1 MAIRIAHKES
11 REIYGSPRIHAE
23 LKAYGRTC
31 CLNTVA
37 KYMRENGIAAKTK
50 RKFKHTTDSKHK
62 LPIADNLLN
71 RQFVQNEPN
80 RAWVSDITYIPT
92 REGWLYL
99 ATVQDLFSRKIVGWA
114 MSHRIQRQLTID
126 ALRMAVA
133 FRRPSPG
140 LLHHSDRGS
149 QYASHDYR
157 EVLEAYDMKCS
168 MSRKGNCWDNAVME
182 SFYRSIKT
190 ELIYHEDF
198 DTREEARR
206 AIFEYIEVFY
216 NRVRRHSTL
225 GYLSPTE
232 YESRSSVERLT
243 QGRRLSKVNIVRSED
258 RALLRSNP
266 SADRDPVDRCAAC
279 AGILATPPRSPK
291 PTPGTGPKRKTFRG
305 SGGCPQKIQSSDRC
319 T

>member
-1 MAIRIAHKES
+1 
-11 REIYGSPRIHAE
+11 
-23 LKAYGRTC
+23 
-31 CLNTVA
+31 
-37 KYMRENGIAAKTK
+37 MRENGIAAKTK

-62 LPIADNLLN
+62 LPVADN
-71 RQFVQNEPN
+71 
-80 RAWVSDITYIPT
+80 
-92 REGWLYL
+92 
-99 ATVQDLFSRKIVGWA
+99 
-114 MSHRIQRQLTID
+114 H
-126 ALRMAVA
+126 
-133 FRRPSPG
+133 
-140 LLHHSDRGS
+140 
-149 QYASHDYR
+149 
-157 EVLEAYDMKCS
+157 EVLEAYGMKCS

-198 DTREEARR
+198 GTREEARR

-232 YESRSSVERLT
+232 YESRSSAERLT

-279 AGILATPPRSPK
+279 AGIPATPPLSPN

-305 SGGCPQKIQSSDRC
+305 SGGCPQKIQPSDRC